1 MNRLRSPT
9 DCRYYQANGIVSE
22 YLAIDRSQGR
32 RYRGGQGEIA
42 FELTIH
48 LGQHS
53 VEVLHDA
60 GLSAGEI
67 EKLIAEGS
75 LIDAKLG

>member
-1 MNRLRSPT
+1 M
-9 DCRYYQANGIVSE
+9 
-22 YLAIDRSQGR
+22 
-32 RYRGGQGEIA
+32 A

-75 LIDAKLG
+75 VIDAKLG